1 MIKNYLLVAIRNFR
15 KGKVYSFINILGLAV
30 GMTCCF
36 LILIFVRDELSYDH
50 FQQKLDRLY
59 RITYIPKFAGL
70 EKGLPMLS
78 TAAAPLLKDYF
89 PGIETSARLF
99 RRSATIQKGIT
110 KTEERQ
116 FFFGDSTLLDIFT
129 FHFLQGDPRH
139 ALTNPS
145 SVILSASAARRYF
158 GDAPAVG
165 QSIRLDGDYPLLVTG
180 VFADFPDNSH
190 VHIDLLA
197 NYSTMFATI
206 TPEAKTNLDH
216 NWIISHSATYVLLK
230 PGQAVAAIDNGFAGF
245 IKAYAPKEFARDI
258 VYHLQPVRDIHLRS
272 DLLSEIEPVGSITQ
286 VYIFGAIA
294 LITLVIAGINFVN
307 LSTARSLRRAKE
319 VGMRKVLGAE
329 RIQLIF
335 QFLAESLT
343 LSFLAFLASIV
354 LLAAFLPVFND
365 LAGKHFIFFDLLKDG
380 PLWLGL
386 LTVFLLSGVLA
397 GLYPALFIS
406 AFEPVTTLK
415 GDFAG
420 NRGRGGLLRKT
431 LLVVQ
436 FSASM
441 GLMIATLIMFGQ
453 LNFLQAKPLG
463 FEKENTLVVPVRT
476 WSINSIFNRPNDSL
490 YHRLQAFREKVL
502 ANPDI
507 KGMTLS
513 DQQPGLGVLRRG
525 VLPQGFSASDNLFA
539 LNIRV
544 DYNFIPTYGMQMAAG
559 RNFSE
564 GFGSDKYHAFVIN
577 ETAVRRFHFGTPDQ
591 AIGKTISLIGK
602 RDVKEKEGTV
612 VGVVRDFYA
621 ESLYSPIDALVMD
634 VDFPSLTSF
643 SIKIRADRTKEA
655 IAFLQRNWDAWFPGK
670 DFQYSFLDKTLGD
683 QYSRDQKQ
691 GRVIGYFCGLAI
703 FVSCLGLLGLIAL
716 IGRQRAREIG
726 IRKVLG
732 ATATGVVV
740 LLSKDFIRLIL
751 VAIVL
756 ATPLAVWVMHRW
768 LMQFAYHITISW
780 WMIALSAIG
789 MVGIAMLT
797 LCLQAVRAALVSPL
811 KSLRS
816 E

>member
-1 MIKNYLLVAIRNFR
+1 MVKNYLLVAIRNFR

-50 FQQKLDRLY
+50 FQKKLDRLY
-59 RITYIPKFAGL
+59 RITYIPKFAGM

-99 RRSATIQKGIT
+99 RRSATIQKDVI
-110 KTEERQ
+110 KTEERR
-116 FFFGDSTLLDIFT
+116 FFFGDSSILDIFT
-129 FHFLQGDPRH
+129 FHFLQGDPKH

-145 SVILSASAARRYF
+145 TVILSASTARRYF
-158 GDAPAVG
+158 GDAPPVG
-165 QSIRLDGDYPLLVTG
+165 QSIRLDGEYPLLVTG

-190 VHIDLLA
+190 LHIDLLA
-197 NYSTMFATI
+197 NYATMFATI

-216 NWIISHSATYVLLK
+216 NWIISHSSTYVLLK
-230 PGQAVAAIDNGFAGF
+230 PGQAAGPIDKGFAGF
-245 IKAYAPKEFARDI
+245 IKAHAPKEFARDI

-286 VYIFGAIA
+286 VYIFGGIA
-294 LITLVIAGINFVN
+294 LITLLIAGINFVN

-329 RIQLIF
+329 RKQLIF

-343 LSFLAFLASIV
+343 LSFLAFLVSIV
-354 LLAAFLPVFND
+354 LLAASLPVFND
-365 LAGKHFIFFDLLKDG
+365 LADKHFIFFNLFQDG
-380 PLWLGL
+380 QLWLGFF
-386 LTVFLLSGVLA
+386 TVFLFAGLLA
-397 GLYPALFIS
+397 GLYPAFFIS

-420 NRGRGGLLRKT
+420 NKGRGGLLRKT

-441 GLMIATLIMFGQ
+441 GLMVATLIMFRQ
-453 LNFLQAKPLG
+453 LNFIQSKPLG
-463 FEKENTLVVPVRT
+463 FEKESTLVVPVRT
-476 WSINSIFNRPNDSL
+476 WSINSIFTQPNDSL
-490 YHRLQAFREKVL
+490 YHRLQAFRGKIL

-507 KGMTLS
+507 TGVTMS

-525 VLPQGFSASDNLFA
+525 VLPQGFVVSDNLFA

-544 DYNFIPTYGMQMAAG
+544 DYNFIPTYGMKMAAG

-564 GFGSDKYHAFVIN
+564 AYGSDKDHAFIIN
-577 ETAVRRFHFGTPDQ
+577 ETAVRRFHFGTPAQ

-602 RDVKEKEGTV
+602 RDVKEKEGIV

-621 ESLYSPIDALVMD
+621 ESLYTPIDALVMD
-634 VDFPSLTSF
+634 VDYPSLTSF
-643 SIKIRADRTKEA
+643 SIKIRADRTKET
-655 IAFLQRNWDAWFPGK
+655 IAFLQKNWDAWFPGK
-670 DFQYSFLDKTLGD
+670 DFQYSFLDKGLAD
-683 QYSRDQKQ
+683 QYARDQKQ
-691 GRVIGYFCGLAI
+691 GKAIGYFSGLAVFI
-703 FVSCLGLLGLIAL
+703 SCLGLLGMIAL
-716 IGRQRAREIG
+716 VARQRTREIG

-732 ATATGVVV
+732 ATVPSVLI

-751 VAIVL
+751 LSIVL
-756 ATPLAVWVMHRW
+756 ATPLTIGVMYRW
-768 LMQFAYHITISW
+768 LGHFAYRVDISW
-780 WMIALSAIG
+780 WIITLSAMGMIA
-789 MVGIAMLT
+789 IAMLT
-797 LCLQAVRAALVSPL
+797 LCLQAIRAALANPL

-816 E
+816 N

>member
-15 KGKVYSFINILGLAV
+15 KGKVYSFINLLGLAV

-50 FQQKLDRLY
+50 FQKKLDRLY
-59 RITYIPKFAGL
+59 RITYIPKFAGM
-70 EKGLPMLS
+70 EKGLPTLS
-78 TAAAPLLKDYF
+78 IAAAPLLKDYF

-99 RRSATIQKGIT
+99 RRSATIQKDIT

-129 FHFLQGDPRH
+129 FHFLQGDSRH

-145 SVILSASAARRYF
+145 TVILSASAARRYF
-158 GDAPAVG
+158 GDTPAVG

-197 NYSTMFATI
+197 SYPTMFATI

-216 NWIISHSATYVLLK
+216 NWIISHSSTYVLLK
-230 PGQAVAAIDNGFAGF
+230 PGQAAAPIDKGFAGF
-245 IKAYAPKEFARDI
+245 IKAHAPKEFARDI

-286 VYIFGAIA
+286 VYIFGGIA
-294 LITLVIAGINFVN
+294 LVTLVIAGINFVN

-329 RIQLIF
+329 RKQLIF
-335 QFLAESLT
+335 QFLAESLA

-365 LAGKHFIFFDLLKDG
+365 LADKHFIFFDLLRDG
-380 PLWLGL
+380 KLWLGL
-386 LTVFLLSGVLA
+386 LTVFLLAGLLA
-397 GLYPALFIS
+397 GLYPAFFIS

-420 NRGRGGLLRKT
+420 NKGRGGLLRKT

-502 ANPDI
+502 TNPDI

-525 VLPQGFSASDNLFA
+525 VLPQGFSAGDNLFA

-564 GFGSDKYHAFVIN
+564 AYGSDKDHAFVIN

-602 RDVKEKEGTV
+602 RDVKEKEGIV

-670 DFQYSFLDKTLGD
+670 DFQFSFLDKTLGD
-683 QYSRDQKQ
+683 QYTRDQKQ

-732 ATATGVVV
+732 ATATGVVI

-756 ATPLAVWVMHRW
+756 ATPVAVWVMHRW
-768 LMQFAYHITISW
+768 LMQFAYHIDISW
-780 WMIALSAIG
+780 WMIALSAAG

-797 LCLQAVRAALVSPL
+797 LCLQAVRAALVNPL